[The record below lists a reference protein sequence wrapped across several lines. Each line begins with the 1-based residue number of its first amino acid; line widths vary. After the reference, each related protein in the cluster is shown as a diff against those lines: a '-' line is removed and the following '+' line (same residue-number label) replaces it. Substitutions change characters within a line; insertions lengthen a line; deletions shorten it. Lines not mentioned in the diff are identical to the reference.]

1 MDVNIFD
8 RNAYGD
14 IFTTNIMIVPF
25 GFISSSHVRPFNK
38 RQHSHPISIGQAWHI
53 ALWGSVAQVPT
64 YHCMT
69 QMGIWKTLSY

>member
-25 GFISSSHVRPFNK
+25 GFIPSSHVRPFTK
-38 RQHSHPISIGQAWHI
+38 RQHSHPISIGQA
-53 ALWGSVAQVPT
+53 
-64 YHCMT
+64 
-69 QMGIWKTLSY
+69 